1 VNPYEASEI
10 MKDALCDVLPGVER
24 DVLLAPYT
32 TFRIGGPAKYFFAAH
47 TKEDIQKA
55 QKAAKKLKV
64 PFFVLGDGSNIL
76 ISDKGF
82 KGLVIFLRNRTY
94 KLRGTTLYAEA
105 EVAFPQ
111 IVKATA
117 QGGLSGLEWAGGLPG
132 TVGGAVRGNAGA
144 FGGEVKDSI
153 IEVIALDKKGN
164 WRVVPRNQCQF
175 SYRSSK
181 FKKHGWIVFA
191 ASFRLQKGDKKT
203 IRSIA
208 ADHIRYRE
216 ERHPL
221 EFPNA
226 GSIFKNCDLKKI
238 PKRIQQ
244 QMLDVVKIDPFPVVP
259 TAYLISEAGLKGK
272 RLGDAEVSEKH
283 PNYMINRGEATS
295 KDVLSL
301 VEQVKKAV
309 RRKFFIEL
317 EMEVQYIE

>member
-1 VNPYEASEI
+1 MNPYEASEI
-10 MKDALCDVLPGVER
+10 MKDALRDALPGVER

-32 TFRIGGPAKYFFAAH
+32 TFRIGGPAKYFFAAS

-55 QKAAKKLKV
+55 QKTAQKLKV

-82 KGLVIFLRNRTY
+82 KGLVILLRNRTY
-94 KLRGTTLYAEA
+94 KLLGTTLYAEA
-105 EVAFPQ
+105 GVAFPQ

-117 QGGLSGLEWAGGLPG
+117 DRGLSGLEWAGGLPG

-144 FGGEVKDSI
+144 FGGEVKDNI
-153 IEVIALDKKGN
+153 IEVIALDTKGN

-181 FKKHGWIVFA
+181 FKKRGWIVSSV
-191 ASFRLQKGDKKT
+191 SFTLQKGDKKT
-203 IRSIA
+203 VRSIA
-208 ADHIRYRE
+208 ADHIQYRK

-226 GSIFKNCDLKKI
+226 GSIFKNCDLKKF
-238 PKRIQQ
+238 PKRLQKQ
-244 QMLDVVKIDPFPVVP
+244 FKDVVKIDPFPVVP
-259 TAYLISEAGLKGK
+259 TAYLIAEAGLKGYRVGK
-272 RLGDAEVSEKH
+272 AEVSEKH
-283 PNYMINRGEATS
+283 PNYIINRGQATS
-295 KDVLSL
+295 KDILSL
-301 VEQVKKAV
+301 ADKVKKV
-309 RRKFFIEL
+309 IQKKFCIYL